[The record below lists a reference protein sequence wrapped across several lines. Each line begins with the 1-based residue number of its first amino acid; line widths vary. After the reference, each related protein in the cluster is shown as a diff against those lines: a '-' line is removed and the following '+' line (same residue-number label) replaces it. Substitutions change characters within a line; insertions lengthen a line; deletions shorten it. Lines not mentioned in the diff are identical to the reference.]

1 MKKSLRSWLWRVP
14 VDQEITDEI
23 ALHLE
28 LRTRELIRGGMDPR
42 SARELAL
49 QRMGDV
55 ATVKETCVNL
65 GRKRDR
71 RMRLGQWFEEFN
83 HDVKFAFRQLRAA
96 PVFTVIALT
105 TLALGIGANS
115 AIFALVDATLLRPLP
130 YGNPDRLV
138 TIWETSGAN
147 SRSFAS
153 PPNMFD
159 WNTRNR
165 TFEQI
170 AGFTPNVG
178 GMVMAGRDGIAE
190 TVSRQWVT
198 AGIFDVL
205 GVKPIAGRTF
215 SHEDDEKRRHVIVLS
230 ESLWQSRFNRDPAI
244 VGQEIKMDGILWTV
258 VGIVPKTFEILGR
271 TSVWAMRPVVNLPP
285 RVRGQYMLQVVGRMK
300 PEIGIS
306 AAQSDLS
313 AVASGLAGEFPQT
326 NQGRG
331 VRLEP
336 LHDSMIGS
344 DLKVTS
350 MLFLGVVGF
359 VLLICCANVA
369 NLLMARASARTRELA
384 VRAALG
390 AGRRRIIRQLLTE
403 SLVLSVIGGGLGLAL
418 GAVIL
423 DAAPAL
429 IPQGLLPAAVTLAF
443 DLRVVAF
450 CAAAAL
456 TIGMLFGLAPAWQAT
471 TISTVAAMGADTRTT
486 TGGGGRLRNL
496 LVTGEVAT
504 AVLLLFG
511 AGLLLRTLMAVQS
524 FDRGYRAESVLTMLV
539 DPLGSSYPTP
549 EKLQQF
555 FDQVEAEVRTVPGV
569 QDVAWSSALPLG
581 DSLYG
586 DFALTYEIVGDPPVP
601 ESQRPTTNYQVVS
614 PMYFSTLDLPI
625 VAGRA
630 FDSRDTRDS
639 PRVCIVNEA
648 FVRTL
653 GGRSPIGM
661 RVSFKVADSPQ
672 DKPDVGEI
680 VGVAKQVK
688 GRPDEPKDF
697 VQIYVPMAHDLIDDT
712 ILMVRSK
719 TGSAD
724 ALTPSVRAAIS
735 RIDKEQL
742 VSVRDV
748 VTLEDVEWAATG
760 RHRFRAVMVTAFATL
775 AVTLAMVGV
784 FGILAYSVQQ
794 RVRDF
799 GVRRALGATTGD
811 VLRLVVS
818 SALPVVTAGAV
829 IGLILAAVF
838 GRLIGSMLFGVQP
851 LDFVTF
857 VGVTMLVALIAALSI
872 AGPAWRATQIDPAVA
887 LRNRYSAGPTAVRP
901 CGYREGGC

>member
-1 MKKSLRSWLWRVP
+1 MKKSLRAWLWRVP
-14 VDQEITDEI
+14 LEQEITDEI

-28 LRTRELIRGGMDPR
+28 LRTRELIRGGMDPT

-55 ATVKETCVNL
+55 AVVKETCVNL

-71 RMRLGQWFEEFN
+71 RMRLGQWLEELR

-96 PVFTVIALT
+96 PVFTAIAVT

-138 TIWETSGAN
+138 TIWETSDAN
-147 SRSFAS
+147 PRSFAS
-153 PPNMFD
+153 PPNMLD
-159 WNTRNR
+159 WNGRSR
-165 TFEQI
+165 TFEKI

-178 GMVMAGRDGIAE
+178 GMVMAGRDGNAE

-205 GVKPIAGRTF
+205 GVTPVAGRTF
-215 SHEDDEKRRHVIVLS
+215 LPEDEAKRRQVIVMS
-230 ESLWQSRFNRDPAI
+230 ETLWESRFNRDPAI

-258 VGIVPKTFEILGR
+258 VGVVPKNFEILGR
-271 TSVWAMRPVVNLPP
+271 TSVWAMRPFVNMPP
-285 RVRGQYMLQVVGRMK
+285 RARGQYMLQVVGRMK
-300 PEIGIS
+300 PAIGIG

-313 AVASGLAGEFPQT
+313 AVATGLAAEYPQT

-336 LHDSMIGS
+336 MHDTMIGS

-403 SLVLSVIGGGLGLAL
+403 SVVLSLIGGGLGIAL
-418 GAVIL
+418 GALIL

-429 IPQGLLPAAVTLAF
+429 IPPGLLPATVTLAF

-450 CAAAAL
+450 CAAAAIM
-456 TIGMLFGLAPAWQAT
+456 IGVLFGLAPAWQAT
-471 TISTVAAMGADTRTT
+471 SISTTAAMGADTRTT
-486 TGGGGRLRNL
+486 TGGAGRLRNL
-496 LVTGEVAT
+496 LVVGEVAT

-511 AGLLLRTLMAVQS
+511 AGLLLRTLMAVES

-581 DSLYG
+581 ESLYG
-586 DFALTYEIVGDPPVP
+586 DFALTYEVVGDPSVP
-601 ESQRPTTNYQVVS
+601 EAQRPTTNYQVVS
-614 PMYFSTLDLPI
+614 PTYFSTLDLPI

-630 FDSRDTRDS
+630 FDTRDTRDS

-724 ALTPSVRAAIS
+724 ALTPAVRAAIS
-735 RIDKEQL
+735 RIDREQL
-742 VSVRDV
+742 VSIRDV
-748 VTLEDVEWAATG
+748 VTLENIEWASTG

-775 AVTLAMVGV
+775 AVALAMVGV

-818 SALPVVTAGAV
+818 SAFRVVTAGAV
-829 IGLILAAVF
+829 IGLLLAALF
-838 GRLIGSMLFGVQP
+838 GRFIGSMLFGVQP

-857 VGVTMLVALIAALSI
+857 AVVTMLVAMTAALSI
-872 AGPAWRATQIDPAVA
+872 AGPAWRATRIDPATA
-887 LRNRYSAGPTAVRP
+887 LRNR
-901 CGYREGGC
+901 